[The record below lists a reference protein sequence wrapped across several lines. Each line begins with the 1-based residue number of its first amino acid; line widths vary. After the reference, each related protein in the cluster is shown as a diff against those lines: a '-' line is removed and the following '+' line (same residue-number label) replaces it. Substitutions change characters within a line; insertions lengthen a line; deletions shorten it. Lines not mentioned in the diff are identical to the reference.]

1 RDHRTFGDYGSPPR
15 RASLAAGRSGLT
27 RPALT
32 GAPLDRTPP
41 ALRGSRLASP
51 SHWSPTMRTTRVLVV
66 DDEPLVASAARRLLA
81 RSHEVQVA
89 HCGRS
94 ALLLID
100 TARFDAVLC
109 DLMMPNMTGIEL
121 HARLSESRPELAER
135 MVFLT
140 GGVFDDEAE
149 RFLEAHA

>member
-1 RDHRTFGDYGSPPR
+1 
-15 RASLAAGRSGLT
+15 
-27 RPALT
+27 
-32 GAPLDRTPP
+32 
-41 ALRGSRLASP
+41 
-51 SHWSPTMRTTRVLVV
+51 MRTTRVLVI

-100 TARFDAVLC
+100 SAQFDAVLC

-121 HARLSESRPELAER
+121 HARLSAIRPELAER

-149 RFLEAHA
+149 RFLEAHARWCMGKPFDPGALVALVAERIASADALAPGTRMV

>member
-1 RDHRTFGDYGSPPR
+1 MLLSV
-15 RASLAAGRSGLT
+15 ST
-27 RPALT
+27 RPDDI
-32 GAPLDRTPP
+32 DR
-41 ALRGSRLASP
+41 AK
-51 SHWSPTMRTTRVLVV
+51 RVLVV

-94 ALLLID
+94 ALVLLEN
-100 TARFDAVLC
+100 ARFDAVLC

-121 HARLSESRPELAER
+121 HARLSQSQPQLAAR

-149 RFLEAHA
+149 RFLAANARWCMGKPFDPRALVALVAERIASADAVAPGTRMV